1 MLRLPIL
8 ARSSQS
14 QDWVAAEWPR
24 NSVAV
29 SLFVCLT
36 RGLGQNEGK
45 RLAKT
50 AWNPSSIIRL
60 GRSPDSGS
68 RLPG

>member
-29 SLFVCLT
+29 SLFVCLIGAS
-36 RGLGQNEGK
+36 RPERRQEARK
-45 RLAKT
+45 
-50 AWNPSSIIRL
+50 
-60 GRSPDSGS
+60 DSVE
-68 RLPG
+68 P